1 MQISQP
7 THNVMDSQKKSFLS
21 FRLLVALVLSGV
33 LVMGY
38 FLLLAIEHGNLAVEG
53 PLLLEMPWGFLSLVD
68 IYTGLGLVSCWIIWR
83 ENNLFISL
91 SWVALI
97 LVLGNMGTCIYVLKC
112 LRESKGNSSMFFMG
126 KKVT

>member
-1 MQISQP
+1 
-7 THNVMDSQKKSFLS
+7 MDSQRKSFLS

-126 KKVT
+126 EKVT